1 MPYMIVIKLKG
12 INLMTTIISGFPG
25 IGKTFAQSHLTEQG
39 FNVSDSDSSHF
50 SWLRDKN
57 GNIKT
62 DLNGIK
68 IRHPE
73 FPQNYMS
80 HIKGKISDGADIVF
94 VSSHDNVRVALNEAK
109 IPHTLVFPSLSMKDE
124 MIKRYIKRGSPESFI
139 ELMKNNWENFITG
152 MKNDLCPN
160 KIELKSGEYL
170 MDVIK
175 KLGLKIPRIK

>member
-1 MPYMIVIKLKG
+1 
-12 INLMTTIISGFPG
+12 MTTIISGFPG
-25 IGKTFAQSHLTEQG
+25 IGKTFAQNSLTQQG

-50 SWLRDKN
+50 SWLRDES
-57 GNIKT
+57 GNIKK
-62 DLNGIK
+62 DLNGVK

-73 FPQNYMS
+73 FPRNYIN
-80 HIKGKISDGADIVF
+80 HIKSKIAEGADVVF
-94 VSSHDNVRVALNEAK
+94 VSSHDNVRNALNEAQ
-109 IPHTLVFPSLSMKDE
+109 ISHTLVFPSLDMKAE
-124 MIKRYIKRGSPESFI
+124 MIERYIKRGSPESFI